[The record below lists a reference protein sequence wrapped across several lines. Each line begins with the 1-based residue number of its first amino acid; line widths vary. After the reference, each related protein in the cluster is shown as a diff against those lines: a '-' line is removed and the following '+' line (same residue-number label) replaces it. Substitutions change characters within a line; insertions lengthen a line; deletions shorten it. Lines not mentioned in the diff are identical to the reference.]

1 MTPAVIATWL
11 LIVGVV
17 GAIVT
22 GLFMVA
28 SRWAIRRESERTAAA
43 TFEADFIPDSLDVMH
58 AQEAIKLA
66 ETQAVIEETIA
77 LLVDARAQVER
88 LRKGAAA

>member
-1 MTPAVIATWL
+1 MTPAEIATWL

-43 TFEADFIPDSLDVMH
+43 TFEHDFIPEAADVLH

-66 ETQAVIEETIA
+66 ETQAVIEEIVVR
-77 LLVDARAQVER
+77 LVDMKAHVER
-88 LRKGAAA
+88 LRRGAA